1 MIADRFVVA
10 GIMATVLS
18 ISAALAQDAPP
29 HDLLLAN
36 LWLQRSVE
44 SRGERAYGLRTRP
57 NQARP
62 GVDRRELDC
71 GPTGAEGRLQRVCR
85 PRLSWTSTK
94 LCSIIRS
101 TRSGK

>member
-44 SRGERAYGLRTRP
+44 SKGNALTVYALAQIRLDQALTDENWTAAPLEQKGDYKESAARGYPGPRR
-57 NQARP
+57 NCAR
-62 GVDRRELDC
+62 
-71 GPTGAEGRLQRVCR
+71 
-85 PRLSWTSTK
+85 
-94 LCSIIRS
+94 
-101 TRSGK
+101 